1 MPYSRHSRSI
11 PALFI
16 ALFLGCS
23 SFVHAEE
30 EAQGEISSV
39 HKLMGE
45 LRTSNKSRKWSETIY
60 TDEGWQVHGTS
71 VKGRPLIYYS
81 CGEKNENTTLMLSSV
96 HGDEITPVYFGL
108 RLVSWLKGE
117 PDLCRDY
124 HVIVAPLVNPDGYL
138 QKKEIRVN
146 DRGVDLNRN
155 FPTKDFD
162 DMAVKLWKTKFKSDP
177 RRNPGSI
184 GGSEPETQFQQW
196 LIDEFHPK
204 KILTVHSPLNF
215 FDYDGPEQ
223 DELRQFT
230 KEYVQSCTLLRAAV
244 KKQAS
249 DYTFLNYGFFPGSLG
264 NYAGKERGIPTM
276 TLELPTID
284 ASKAKLYFEK
294 LKKGTRELIVYK
306 VKDLGTAYSRSGS
319 SPK

>member
-1 MPYSRHSRSI
+1 MPHSAI
-11 PALFI
+11 FLALLL
-16 ALFLGCS
+16 AC
-23 SFVHAEE
+23 HAF
-30 EAQGEISSV
+30 AQETGDV
-39 HKLMGE
+39 HKLMDE
-45 LRTSNKSRKWSETIY
+45 LRTANKARKWSETIY
-60 TDEGWQVHGTS
+60 TDEGWKVHGAS
-71 VKGRPLIYYS
+71 VKGRPLIYFT
-81 CGEKNENTTLMLSSV
+81 CGDQNENTTLMLSSV

-124 HVIVAPLVNPDGYL
+124 HVIVAPIVNPDGYL
-138 QKKEIRVN
+138 AKKETRMN
-146 DRGVDLNRN
+146 ERGVDLNRN

-230 KEYVQSCTLLRAAV
+230 KEYVQSCVLLRAAV
-244 KKQAS
+244 KKEAS
-249 DYTFLNYGFFPGSLG
+249 DYTFFNYGFFPGSLG

-284 ASKAKLYFEK
+284 ASKAKSYFEK

-306 VKDLGTAYSRSGS
+306 VKDLGTTYSKSGS